1 NQETVEVKKEDAT
14 PDKES
19 NSTEAHSTCPEQS
32 CINDCTQANPA
43 SSMCASQLLKL
54 KRQQDDKQHQ
64 QHTSPQPAAATTAA
78 ATTHVDTVTKITLS
92 KPISAIPTLQP
103 ANQNSPSLVV
113 VMRRPPKVGK
123 RCSSD
128 GGENKNC
135 HHILRSLLESS
146 APVITLPASTPI
158 VTRINPTTATLVPRA
173 MTLLVPAISAPVTT
187 IVRHQAPMVSSPSMP
202 HVQVQRP
209 NVVPATKRAPI
220 RSATTSSAKLPLI
233 PLATTTRVPEV
244 EGDVPTNAPIVQ
256 TPTAVSVNRSVR
268 RPTIHKCHT
277 LRKISPKLPPLSSVP
292 STSTSPS
299 MLKSILESG
308 SRTPE
313 VVSHPSL
320 TATQLPL
327 QGPSNATT
335 FVTTV
340 SQPPVMSTGMRQD
353 NHASSAHRQS
363 RGTWQVGG
371 RAIVLDV
378 SLNRSSNST
387 ASPAPQ

>member
-1 NQETVEVKKEDAT
+1 ML
-14 PDKES
+14 ES
-19 NSTEAHSTCPEQS
+19 A
-32 CINDCTQANPA
+32 
-43 SSMCASQLLKL
+43 
-54 KRQQDDKQHQ
+54 
-64 QHTSPQPAAATTAA
+64 
-78 ATTHVDTVTKITLS
+78 
-92 KPISAIPTLQP
+92 
-103 ANQNSPSLVV
+103 
-113 VMRRPPKVGK
+113 
-123 RCSSD
+123 
-128 GGENKNC
+128 
-135 HHILRSLLESS
+135 LRSGFGNYRRRGVIIGSRCKELL
-146 APVITLPASTPI
+146 
-158 VTRINPTTATLVPRA
+158 NLVYF
-173 MTLLVPAISAPVTT
+173 LILG
-187 IVRHQAPMVSSPSMP
+187 
-202 HVQVQRP
+202 
-209 NVVPATKRAPI
+209 
-220 RSATTSSAKLPLI
+220 KLPLI
-233 PLATTTRVPEV
+233 PLTTTTRVPKI
-244 EGDVPTNAPIVQ
+244 EGNVLTNAPIVQ
-256 TPTAVSVNRSVR
+256 TPAAVSVNRSVR

-277 LRKISPKLPPLSSVP
+277 LRKISPKLPPLPSAP

-299 MLKSILESG
+299 TLKSILESG

-387 ASPAPQ
+387 ASPAPH